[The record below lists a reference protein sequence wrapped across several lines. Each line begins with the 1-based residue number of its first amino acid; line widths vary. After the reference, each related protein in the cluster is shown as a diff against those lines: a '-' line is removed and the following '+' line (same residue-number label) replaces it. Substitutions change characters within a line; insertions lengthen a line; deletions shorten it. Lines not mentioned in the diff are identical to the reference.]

1 MLTHAVLSH
10 FQEFHLLS
18 RSLKRS
24 LLPAIILLLAVFLV
38 LSTRPRLYS
47 FQGQIM
53 GTTYNVSYVA
63 NLFSHPVK
71 DVSKV
76 VHDALVDV
84 DQRMST
90 YKPDSELMQFNR
102 FPVGEPF
109 KISRDIVQLVQDAQ
123 VISDMSDGAYD
134 ITVGPLVNL
143 WGFGPTQWAAVKESP
158 GDEDSHELAN
168 ASEFVKWIE
177 SQYPGHIPDEMAIN
191 EARTKVGYQS
201 LKADTED
208 STLTREKEL
217 FVDLSS
223 IAKGYG
229 VDQAAA
235 AIRDQGIEDFIV
247 EVGGEVAVQGVK
259 PNGKPW
265 RLAVIGP
272 EMGKNGI
279 SALVEPLDKALATS
293 GDYLNFFEVDGKR
306 YSHTINPVTGWPE
319 AKRVAEVAVIA
330 DTSARADALAT
341 MFMVLG
347 DEKGL
352 ELANRLG
359 IAARFAYYA
368 DEGFETVTSEAF
380 KPYLVK
386 QP

>member
-1 MLTHAVLSH
+1 M
-10 FQEFHLLS
+10 LS

-24 LLPAIILLLAVFLV
+24 LLPAIFLLLVVFLV

-63 NLFSHPVK
+63 NLFTHPLK
-71 DVSKV
+71 EVSKAAY
-76 VHDALVDV
+76 DALADV

-102 FPVGEPF
+102 STVGEPF
-109 KISRDIVQLVQDAQ
+109 RVSQDIVQLVQEAQ
-123 VISDMSDGAYD
+123 AISDMSDGAYD

-158 GDEDSHELAN
+158 DNEESHELAN
-168 ASEFVKWIE
+168 APEFVKWIE
-177 SQYPGHIPDEMAIN
+177 NQYPGHLPDEMAIHQ
-191 EARTKVGYQS
+191 ARAKVGYQS
-201 LKADTED
+201 LKADIGD

-235 AIRDQGIEDFIV
+235 AIRAQGIEDFIV

-293 GDYLNFFEVDGKR
+293 GDYLNFFEVDGQR

-330 DTSARADALAT
+330 ETSARADALAT

-359 IAARFAYYA
+359 IAARFAYYT

-380 KPYLVK
+380 KPYLVE

>member
-1 MLTHAVLSH
+1 M
-10 FQEFHLLS
+10 S

-24 LLPAIILLLAVFLV
+24 LLPAVALLVLVAVVFLV

-53 GTTYNVSYVA
+53 GTTYNVSYA
-63 NLFSHPVK
+63 ADLFSHPVK
-71 DVSKV
+71 DISRV
-76 VHDALVDV
+76 VHDALADV

-90 YKPDSELMQFNR
+90 YKTDSELMQFNR
-102 FPVGEPF
+102 APVGQPF
-109 KISRDIVQLVQDAQ
+109 RMSQDIVQLVLDAEA
-123 VISDMSDGAYD
+123 ISEMSDGAYD

-143 WGFGPTQWAAVKESP
+143 WGFGPTQWATAKE
-158 GDEDSHELAN
+158 GQENDDSHERVN
-168 ASEFVKWIE
+168 APEFVNWIE
-177 SQYPGHIPDEMAIN
+177 SQYPGHIPDEKAIN
-191 EARTKVGYQS
+191 EARANVGYQS
-201 LKADTED
+201 LKANSAD
-208 STLTREKEL
+208 STLTRKKAL

-235 AIRDQGIEDFIV
+235 VLRAQGVDDFMV
-247 EVGGEVAVQGVK
+247 EVGGEVSVQGIK
-259 PNGKPW
+259 PNGQPW

-272 EMGKNGI
+272 EMGKNGV

-330 DTSARADALAT
+330 ETTAQADALAT

-359 IAARFAYYA
+359 IAARFAYYT

-386 QP
+386 

>member
-1 MLTHAVLSH
+1 
-10 FQEFHLLS
+10 
-18 RSLKRS
+18 
-24 LLPAIILLLAVFLV
+24 
-38 LSTRPRLYS
+38 
-47 FQGQIM
+47 M

-63 NLFSHPVK
+63 NLLSHPVK
-71 DVSKV
+71 DVSTV
-76 VHDALVDV
+76 VHNALADV

-90 YKPDSELMQFNR
+90 YKADSELMQFNR
-102 FPVGEPF
+102 APVGQPV
-109 KISRDIVQLVQDAQ
+109 KMSRDIVQLVLEAQ
-123 VISDMSDGAYD
+123 TISELSDGAYD

-143 WGFGPTQWAAVKESP
+143 WGFGPTQWAAVKESQ
-158 GDEDSHELAN
+158 DDDASHELVN
-168 ASEFVKWIE
+168 APEFTKWIE
-177 SQYPGHIPDEMAIN
+177 SQYPGHIPDEQAID
-191 EARTKVGYQS
+191 EAKSKVGYQNLNANS
-201 LKADTED
+201 SD

-235 AIRDQGIEDFIV
+235 ALRAQGIEDFIV

-259 PNGKPW
+259 PNGKLW

-279 SALVEPLDKALATS
+279 SALVEPLDKVLATS
-293 GDYLNFFEVDGKR
+293 GDYLNFFEVDGQR

-359 IAARFAYYA
+359 IAARFAYYT

-386 QP
+386 

>member
-1 MLTHAVLSH
+1 
-10 FQEFHLLS
+10 
-18 RSLKRS
+18 
-24 LLPAIILLLAVFLV
+24 
-38 LSTRPRLYS
+38 
-47 FQGQIM
+47 M

-63 NLFSHPVK
+63 TLFRHPVK
-71 DVSKV
+71 EVSRV
-76 VHDALVDV
+76 VHDALADV

-90 YKPDSELMQFNR
+90 YKPESELMQFNR
-102 FPVGEPF
+102 APVGEPF
-109 KISRDIVQLVQDAQ
+109 TLSSDLVQLVQDAQ
-123 VISDMSDGAYD
+123 VISDLSGGAYD

-143 WGFGPTQWAAVKESP
+143 WGFGPTQGAAVRE
-158 GDEDSHELAN
+158 GHDDTGSHLLAN
-168 ASEFVKWIE
+168 APEFVKWIE
-177 SQYPGHIPDEMAIN
+177 SQYPGHIPDESAIQ
-191 EARTKVGYQS
+191 EALDNVGYQS
-201 LKADTED
+201 LKADPEG
-208 STLTREKEL
+208 STLTREKAL

-235 AIRDQGIEDFIV
+235 ALRAQGIDNFMV
-247 EVGGEVAVQGVK
+247 EVGGEVLVQGVK
-259 PNGKPW
+259 PNGNPW

-272 EMGKNGI
+272 EMGKNGV

-306 YSHTINPVTGWPE
+306 YSHTINPLTGWPE

-368 DEGFETVTSEAF
+368 DDGFETITSEAF

>member
-1 MLTHAVLSH
+1 M
-10 FQEFHLLS
+10 LS

-24 LLPAIILLLAVFLV
+24 LIPAIIVLVAVFLV
-38 LSTRPRLYS
+38 LSTRPRLNS
-47 FQGQIM
+47 FQGQVM

-63 NLFSHPVK
+63 TLFSHPVK
-71 DVSKV
+71 DVSAV
-76 VHDALVDV
+76 VQDALADV

-102 FPVGEPF
+102 APVGEPF
-109 KISRDIVQLVQDAQ
+109 KLSSDIVQLVQQARA
-123 VISDMSDGAYD
+123 ISDLSDGAYD

-143 WGFGPTQWAAVKESP
+143 WGFGPTQWVAVNNSH
-158 GDEDSHELAN
+158 DDSDSHPLAN
-168 ASEFVKWIE
+168 APEFVKWIE
-177 SQYPGHIPDEMAIN
+177 DQYPGHIPEATAIQ
-191 EARTKVGYQS
+191 EALANVGYQS
-201 LKADTED
+201 LKADPEG
-208 STLTREKEL
+208 STLTREKAL

-235 AIRDQGIEDFIV
+235 ALRAQGIEDFMV
-247 EVGGEVAVQGVK
+247 EVGGEVLVQGVK
-259 PNGKPW
+259 PNGSPW

-272 EMGKNGI
+272 EMGKNGV

-359 IAARFAYYA
+359 IAARFAYYT
-368 DEGFETVTSEAF
+368 DEGFATVTSEAF
-380 KPYLVK
+380 KPYLVQ

>member
-1 MLTHAVLSH
+1 MI
-10 FQEFHLLS
+10 
-18 RSLKRS
+18 
-24 LLPAIILLLAVFLV
+24 PAIIVLVALFLV
-38 LSTRPRLYS
+38 LSTRPRLNS
-47 FQGQIM
+47 FQGQVM
-53 GTTYNVSYVA
+53 GTTFNVSYVA
-63 NLFSHPVK
+63 TLFSHPVK
-71 DVSKV
+71 DVSAV
-76 VHDALVDV
+76 VQDALADV

-90 YKPDSELMQFNR
+90 YKPDSELMKFNR
-102 FPVGEPF
+102 APVGEPF
-109 KISRDIVQLVQDAQ
+109 KLSGDIVQLVQQARE
-123 VISDMSDGAYD
+123 ISDLSDGAYD

-143 WGFGPTQWAAVKESP
+143 WGFGPTQWVAVNDSQ
-158 GDEDSHELAN
+158 DDSDSHPLAN
-168 ASEFVKWIE
+168 APEFVKWIE
-177 SQYPGHIPDEMAIN
+177 DQYPGHIPEATAIQ
-191 EARTKVGYQS
+191 EALANVGYQS
-201 LKADTED
+201 LKADPEG
-208 STLTREKEL
+208 STLTREKAL

-235 AIRDQGIEDFIV
+235 ALRAQGIEDFMV
-247 EVGGEVAVQGVK
+247 EVGGEVLVHGVK
-259 PNGKPW
+259 PNGNPW

-272 EMGKNGI
+272 EMGKNGV

-359 IAARFAYYA
+359 IAARFAYYT
-368 DEGFETVTSEAF
+368 DEGFATVTSEAF
-380 KPYLVK
+380 KPYLVQ

>member
-1 MLTHAVLSH
+1 M
-10 FQEFHLLS
+10 LS

-24 LLPAIILLLAVFLV
+24 LIPAIIVIVAVFLV

-47 FQGQIM
+47 FQGKVM

-63 NLFSHPVK
+63 TLFSHPVK
-71 DVSKV
+71 DVSRV
-76 VHDALVDV
+76 VHDALSDV

-102 FPVGEPF
+102 APVGEPF
-109 KISRDIVQLVQDAQ
+109 VLSSDIVQLVQEAQ
-123 VISDMSDGAYD
+123 EISDISDGAYD

-143 WGFGPTQWAAVKESP
+143 WGFGPTQWAAVKESH
-158 GDEDSHELAN
+158 DDSDSHQLAN
-168 ASEFVKWIE
+168 APEFVKWIE
-177 SQYPGHIPDEMAIN
+177 DQYPGHIPDETAIQ
-191 EARTKVGYQS
+191 EALAKVGYQS
-201 LKADTED
+201 LTVDTEG

-229 VDQAAA
+229 VDRAAA
-235 AIRDQGIEDFIV
+235 ALRAQGIEDFMV
-247 EVGGEVAVQGVK
+247 EVGGEVLVQGVK
-259 PNGKPW
+259 PNGKLW

-272 EMGKNGI
+272 EMGKNGV

-359 IAARFAYYA
+359 IAARFAYYT